1 MSKKNPVSI
10 VLDGKSLSQEILD
23 KIKKEVQN
31 LKKKPALATVLVGD
45 NSASYTYVKMKIQAC
60 EQVGM
65 ESKFI
70 HLSPKT
76 TTVELLNQIK
86 ILNQDSNID
95 GILLQHPCPYQ
106 IEERK
111 CFDEI
116 VPEKDVDGVTTSSF
130 GKLSMGVETF
140 FPCTPFG
147 IILLLQKYKINLVG
161 KKGVIVGR
169 SPILG
174 KPLAMLLDRLNTTVT
189 LCHSKTQNLPEIIQ
203 QADIVVGAL
212 GKPKYIQA
220 SWLKKGCIL
229 IDGGY
234 NKGNI
239 GDIDL
244 ENGKQFSSYYT
255 PVPGGVGPM
264 TIAVLLLQ
272 TLFSNQKKFL
282 SLTENRLWK

>member
-1 MSKKNPVSI
+1 MFQNNSI
-10 VLDGKSLSQEILD
+10 STILDGKSLSQEILD
-23 KIKKEVQN
+23 KIKTEVQN
-31 LKKKPALATVLVGD
+31 LRKKPTLATVLVGED
-45 NSASYTYVKMKIQAC
+45 SASYTYVKMKIQAC
-60 EQVGM
+60 QQVGI
-65 ESKFI
+65 ESKYI
-70 HLSPKT
+70 HLSQKT
-76 TTVELLNQIK
+76 TTDKLLNQIK
-86 ILNQDSNID
+86 ILNQDSSID
-95 GILLQHPCPYQ
+95 GILLQHPCPSQ

-111 CFDEI
+111 CFDKI
-116 VPEKDVDGVTTSSF
+116 LPEKDVDGVTTSSF
-130 GKLSMGVETF
+130 GRLSMGVKTF

-161 KKGVIVGR
+161 KKVVIVGR

-174 KPLAMLLDRLNTTVT
+174 KPLAMLLDRLDATIT

-203 QADIVVGAL
+203 QSDVVVGAL
-212 GKPKYIQA
+212 GKPKYIQS
-220 SWLKKGCIL
+220 SWIKKGCIL
-229 IDGGY
+229 IDAGY
-234 NKGNI
+234 NRGNI

-244 ENGKQFSSYYT
+244 ENCKSISSYHT